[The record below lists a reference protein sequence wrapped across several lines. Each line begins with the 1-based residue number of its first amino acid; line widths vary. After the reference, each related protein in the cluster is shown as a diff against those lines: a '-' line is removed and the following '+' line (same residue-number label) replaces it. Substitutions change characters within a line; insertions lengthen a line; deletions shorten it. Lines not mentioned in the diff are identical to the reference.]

1 MPIENVNLT
10 RRDIPVYATVL
21 AVAFYT
27 LIHATVIS
35 RLHSSGAPLSNLI
48 FFVLPILIRIYLC
61 YKAFREEGWALAAF
75 TILSLYI
82 LIKNSFS
89 NNQVSPIFLAAD
101 AFLAIF
107 LLLWFITR
115 LREVSRNEIEY
126 GMRSIPKVNLKA
138 PISEAYKLYGEPNG
152 TEVDDRNAE
161 ATNYTF
167 TVSEHHEAVIS
178 EWKGE
183 MHSITYWSSMSLP
196 GPDLEAIK
204 EHFSEG
210 HGWNLLEKGYWY
222 QRKDGTVRLW
232 CSAAPA
238 IGVGTLE
245 FMTSGSADDETEND
259 ETSQID
265 HANDD

>member
-1 MPIENVNLT
+1 MNPNTGV
-10 RRDIPVYATVL
+10 
-21 AVAFYT
+21 
-27 LIHATVIS
+27 
-35 RLHSSGAPLSNLI
+35 
-48 FFVLPILIRIYLC
+48 
-61 YKAFREEGWALAAF
+61 
-75 TILSLYI
+75 
-82 LIKNSFS
+82 
-89 NNQVSPIFLAAD
+89 
-101 AFLAIF
+101 FLAIF

-167 TVSEHHEAVIS
+167 TVCEHHEAVIS

-210 HGWNLLEKGYWY
+210 HGWNLLEKGLAASSISFAHLPPS
-222 QRKDGTVRLW
+222 TACL
-232 CSAAPA
+232 SASYVSP
-238 IGVGTLE
+238 
-245 FMTSGSADDETEND
+245 S
-259 ETSQID
+259 
-265 HANDD
+265 